1 MRIGELLE
9 NDPFKGIKD
18 FAANFK
24 KGAEEVT
31 GKSPSRQTAVKKSS
45 PFDRYKKEDL
55 RDMFKKIIN
64 KEELDSQEIK
74 ISKELYRE
82 FNKF

>member
-1 MRIGELLE
+1 MRISELLE

-45 PFDRYKKEDL
+45 PFDKYKKEDL
-55 RDMFKKIIN
+55 RDMFKKIIK
-64 KEELDSQEIK
+64 KEELNPREIQ
-74 ISKELYRE
+74 IAKELYR
-82 FNKF
+82 KF

>member
-45 PFDRYKKEDL
+45 PFDRYKN
-55 RDMFKKIIN
+55 KI
-64 KEELDSQEIK
+64 
-74 ISKELYRE
+74 
-82 FNKF
+82 

>member
-1 MRIGELLE
+1 MRISELLE

-31 GKSPSRQTAVKKSS
+31 GKSPAKQTVAQKSS

-64 KEELDSQEIK
+64 KEELDPQEIK
-74 ISKELYRE
+74 IAKELYRE